1 MSLTETSELA
11 PGTRVMLQVERAAE
25 IRPWVCPCGC
35 DQTSALCH
43 AIRAVA
49 EMVMTISASRPSD
62 YAWCGE
68 CKHTHCLSLGP
79 EFIRLE
85 FDTPF
90 FVGGRYV
97 DGIAL
102 PVEVV
107 APIPAGE
114 LKVAE
119 RNYSDGP

>member
-1 MSLTETSELA
+1 MSLVEMCQFA
-11 PGTRVMLQVERAAE
+11 PGIRVMLRVERAAE
-25 IRPWVCPCGC
+25 IRAWVCPCGC
-35 DQTSALCH
+35 DQTSALRH
-43 AIRAVA
+43 ALRAVA
-49 EMVMTISASRPSD
+49 EMVMTISASRPANYS
-62 YAWCGE
+62 WCGE

-102 PVEVV
+102 PAEVV
-107 APIPAGE
+107 VAIPEIKEAH
-114 LKVAE
+114 
-119 RNYSDGP
+119 R